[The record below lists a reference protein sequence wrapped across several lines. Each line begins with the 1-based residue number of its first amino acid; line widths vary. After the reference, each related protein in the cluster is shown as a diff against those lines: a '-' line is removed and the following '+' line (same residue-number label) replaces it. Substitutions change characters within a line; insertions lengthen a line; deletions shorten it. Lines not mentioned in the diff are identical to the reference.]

1 MKSRGFTLIEI
12 MIVVVIIGLLAA
24 IAFPSYQN
32 QIRKSRRSDGHIA
45 LTNIAQ
51 RLERCY
57 TVNGAYNVAA
67 GCDALSAAD
76 TLTTGLATS
85 PEGNYSISIAN
96 TATTYT
102 LTATPA
108 GALASMG
115 DPGCGNLSLNHQGQ
129 RGVSGTDSVAD
140 CW

>member
-1 MKSRGFTLIEI
+1 MKNRGFTLIEI
-12 MIVVVIIGLLAA
+12 VIVVAIIGLLAA
-24 IAFPSYQN
+24 IAIPSYQN
-32 QIRKSRRSDGHIA
+32 QIRKTRRSDGHAA

-67 GCDALSAAD
+67 GCDVLSAAN
-76 TLTTGLATS
+76 TLATGFTTS

-108 GALASMG
+108 GVQARAG
-115 DPGCGNLSLNHQGQ
+115 DAGCGNLSLNHQGQ
-129 RGVSGTDSVAD
+129 RGATGSEGVAG